1 MSPSE
6 VIRQVAS
13 GCYRR
18 WQIPRTVS
26 FLMSVQTSTE
36 TALAPIWSGWQ
47 SAVINGVYPLH
58 RLLHGSAQSA
68 VFLTER
74 KGQPVSDAALK
85 IIPIERVTLAQLL
98 HWRSAVG
105 LSHPHLIQLFDA
117 GLCKLGGRPFLFV
130 VMEYAQQ
137 TLCEVLSQR
146 ALTADEVRDMLP
158 ATLGALSFL
167 HRKSLVL
174 GHLKPANVLVVNDQ
188 LKLASDSIRPAGA
201 PRVDSAEPSFYDPPE
216 ASRTNFASADDI
228 WGLGVTL
235 VEALTQSLPSA
246 DEHSEAACLPPT
258 LPAAFAATLQRCL
271 SYNPATRPS
280 AAQLE
285 VQFGRAPEAPVA
297 RAPTSPTLPTQPT
310 PPPEESS
317 SQRGIITIM
326 FLVLLAAVWAD
337 LRLFRAHPSSQQAPA
352 GAAQTSAPP
361 AAVVPPSAAPNPAAL
376 LSQSA
381 AVHVQMPDVS
391 RSALR
396 TIHGHIRIAVL
407 VAVDRSGTVID
418 AHLKNTGPSSYFARL
433 ARDAARKWTFAPAAG
448 PGTRQWLLRFEF
460 TSSGVTGVAD
470 PGS

>member
-1 MSPSE
+1 
-6 VIRQVAS
+6 
-13 GCYRR
+13 
-18 WQIPRTVS
+18 
-26 FLMSVQTSTE
+26 MSVQTGTD

-47 SAVINGVYPLH
+47 NSVINGVYPLH
-58 RLLHGSAQSA
+58 RLVHGSGQSA

-74 KGQPVSDAALK
+74 KGQAVADAALK

-137 TLCEVLSQR
+137 TLGEVLSQR

-158 ATLGALSFL
+158 ATLDALTFL
-167 HRKSLVL
+167 HRKGLVL

-201 PRVDSAEPSFYDPPE
+201 PRVDDAAPSFYDPPE
-216 ASRTNFASADDI
+216 ASATNFGPADDI

-235 VEALTQSLPSA
+235 VEALTQGLPSA
-246 DEHSEAACLPPT
+246 DEHSDAARLPT
-258 LPAAFAATLQRCL
+258 TVPAAFVATVQRCL
-271 SYNPATRPS
+271 SYNPAARPT
-280 AAQLE
+280 AVELKA
-285 VQFGRAPEAPVA
+285 QFGAPEAPPEPVPA
-297 RAPTSPTLPTQPT
+297 QPR
-310 PPPEESS
+310 PEESPG
-317 SQRGIITIM
+317 QRGIITIM

-337 LRLFRAHPSSQQAPA
+337 LRLFRAHSGIERSSSESM
-352 GAAQTSAPP
+352 QTSAPR
-361 AAVVPPSAAPNPAAL
+361 AAVILPSAVPKTTAQLSAPT
-376 LSQSA
+376 
-381 AVHVQMPDVS
+381 AVHEQMPDVS

-396 TIHGHIRIAVL
+396 TIHGRIRIAVL
-407 VAVDRSGTVID
+407 VAVDRSGTVIE
-418 AHLKNTGPSSYFARL
+418 AHLKNTGPSTYFARL
-433 ARDAARKWTFAPAAG
+433 ARDAARKWTFAAAAE

-460 TSSGVTGVAD
+460 TSRGVTAVAT